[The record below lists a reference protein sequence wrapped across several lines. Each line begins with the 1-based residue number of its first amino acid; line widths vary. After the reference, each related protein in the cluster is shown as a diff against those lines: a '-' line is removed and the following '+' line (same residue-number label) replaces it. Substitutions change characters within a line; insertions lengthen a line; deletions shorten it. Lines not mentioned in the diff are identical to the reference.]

1 MSSEIEKLE
10 DKLEVARKRETL
22 DSFMTM
28 VGATHA
34 RKSPYKC
41 KRCEMDFYIAGNKG
55 YCLCDNSPWHTYRKT
70 CFVCGCLVSTVF
82 EDNNCGYDYHP
93 RKNQEFVVLDY
104 EQWEDHYKQMY
115 LCENCAKLPYI
126 KLVKN
131 RQTIKFELNDNWDE
145 LNSLERE
152 KGNLLRRIED
162 IDLKTID
169 LNDTIASLNSDSKN
183 LDQKIAGEIFETKN

>member
-1 MSSEIEKLE
+1 M
-10 DKLEVARKRETL
+10 RKRETL
-22 DSFMTM
+22 ETFMSI
-28 VGATHA
+28 VKAIHA

-41 KRCEMDFYIAGNKG
+41 KRCEMDFYVNDTKG
-55 YCLCDNSPWHTYRKT
+55 YCLCLNSPWRTYRKT
-70 CFVCGCLVSTVF
+70 CFVCGGLVSTVF
-82 EDNNCGYDYHP
+82 EDNNTGCDYRP
-93 RKNQEFVVLDY
+93 RKSQEFVVLDY
-104 EQWEDHYKQMY
+104 YQWEDHYNWVY
-115 LCENCAKLPYI
+115 LCMTCAELPYI

-131 RQTIKFELNDNWDE
+131 RQTIKFELNDKWDE

-152 KGNLLRRIED
+152 KGNLMRRIED